1 MTTGGDESPPLPE
14 NSFLAICGDNEAS
27 GKISSL
33 LDDSCNEHCKFEEKV
48 KLWTKDMQFKAL
60 PSSFGSGKGS
70 GGGVRLTETQAG
82 KQDQINH
89 KHTQSYITKIE
100 QNWCL

>member
-1 MTTGGDESPPLPE
+1 MTFTS
-14 NSFLAICGDNEAS
+14 DNR
-27 GKISSL
+27 SL
-33 LDDSCNEHCKFEEKV
+33 KKKV

-100 QNWCL
+100 TKLVLIKLFLPL